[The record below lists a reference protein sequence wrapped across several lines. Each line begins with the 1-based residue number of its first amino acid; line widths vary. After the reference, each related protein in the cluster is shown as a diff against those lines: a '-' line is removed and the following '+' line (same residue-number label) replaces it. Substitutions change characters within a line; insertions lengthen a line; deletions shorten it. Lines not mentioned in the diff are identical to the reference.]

1 MTGELREIQS
11 LILSSASTMGC
22 RRVFEGGFFS
32 IEEDSFE
39 SWGLL
44 ELAMLLAVLTRP
56 TSQGRSEITGI
67 GVNFP
72 KWHEKGEGDIYNFEA
87 LGVKLGH

>member
-1 MTGELREIQS
+1 MAGELREIQT

-22 RRVFEGGFFS
+22 RRVFEDGLFS
-32 IEEDSFE
+32 VEEDSLE

-56 TSQGRSEITGI
+56 RSQGCSEITGI
-67 GVNFP
+67 GVEFP
-72 KWHEKGEGDIYNFEA
+72 KWHEEGEGSIYN
-87 LGVKLGH
+87 LKRWGLS